1 MAQIDTK
8 FMNRNAKKEKIG
20 LKIDENK
27 QKSGK
32 KVQKNSKNK

>member
-20 LKIDENK
+20 LKIDDNK
-27 QKSGK
+27 SKKAGK
-32 KVQKNSKNK
+32 KPTKKK